1 MHIHGKIV
9 DISIRFI
16 TVQLTHIVLSEN
28 VNGTV
33 IECKCVLSATSIACV
48 AFFFACFKFF
58 LRKFFFRLELV
69 SVRSTHRRC
78 VFACI
83 EEKIHRHVGLP
94 CDFFIDALIF
104 SAFTFFDFA
113 QRVAL
118 T

>member
-1 MHIHGKIV
+1 MCAVCNQHCLCGV
-9 DISIRFI
+9 
-16 TVQLTHIVLSEN
+16 
-28 VNGTV
+28 
-33 IECKCVLSATSIACV
+33 
-48 AFFFACFKFF
+48 FF
-58 LRKFFFRLELV
+58 LPVLNFSCENFFFRLELV
-69 SVRSTHRRC
+69 SVRSTNRRC

-83 EEKIHRHVGLP
+83 EERIQRHVGLP

>member
-48 AFFFACFKFF
+48 AFFFCLF
-58 LRKFFFRLELV
+58 
-69 SVRSTHRRC
+69 
-78 VFACI
+78 
-83 EEKIHRHVGLP
+83 
-94 CDFFIDALIF
+94 
-104 SAFTFFDFA
+104 
-113 QRVAL
+113 
-118 T
+118 